1 MPRML
6 CMLPGRRL
14 LCAACALAGVLSP
27 CLVAQ
32 RPPGTTSAARTLL
45 LPQRIVSGERATLA
59 VLDAGGRLVP
69 GASVAFSNGDHV
81 KTDGTGRALFVAPL
95 SPGVIFGS
103 IEKRSGRVTTVILTA
118 EEASASA
125 IEISSTPRAAI
136 LTDRFEILGKGFC
149 GDADAN
155 RVTIVGQPAVVLA
168 SSPAALV
175 VLPPD
180 ELSPGPAAVEISCAK
195 RQAPAFS
202 ITFVELTLKAD
213 TSPLRP
219 GERRTLTVHVRG
231 ATEKVSLEA
240 RNLAPKVAELAGG
253 NPVERASSGGPENV
267 ARFEVIGQ
275 KSGNFLISI
284 RLVPSLEAPK

>member
-1 MPRML
+1 MPR
-6 CMLPGRRL
+6 MLPGRRFMRT
-14 LCAACALAGVLSP
+14 AALAGVLAP
-27 CLVAQ
+27 CLAAQ
-32 RPPGTTSAARTLL
+32 QPPGTASAARTLL

-103 IEKRSGRVTTVILTA
+103 IERRSGRVPTVILTP

-125 IEISSTPRAAI
+125 IEVSSAPRAAT

-155 RVTIVGQPAVVLA
+155 RVTIAGQPAVVLA

-175 VLPPD
+175 ILPPD

-195 RQAPAFS
+195 RPAPALS
-202 ITFVELTLKAD
+202 ITFVELVFKAD
-213 TSPLRP
+213 TSPLKP
-219 GERRTLTVHVRG
+219 GERRALTVRVLG
-231 ATEKVSLEA
+231 TTEKVSLEA

-253 NPVERASSGGPENV
+253 NPVERVSSGGSENV
-267 ARFEVIGQ
+267 VHFEVVGQ

>member
-6 CMLPGRRL
+6 RGRRFL
-14 LCAACALAGVLSP
+14 FAACALAGVLAP
-27 CLVAQ
+27 GLAAQ
-32 RPPGTTSAARTLL
+32 RPPRTAPAARTLL
-45 LPQRIVSGERATLA
+45 LPRRIVSGERATLA
-59 VLDAGGRLVP
+59 VLDASGRLVP

-81 KTDGTGRALFVAPL
+81 KTDATGRALFVGPL
-95 SPGVIFGS
+95 SPGAIFGS
-103 IEKRSGRVTTVILTA
+103 IERRSGRVPMVILTT
-118 EEASASA
+118 EEASAST
-125 IEISSTPRAAI
+125 IEISSAPRAAT

-155 RVTIVGQPAVVLA
+155 RVTIAGRPGLVLA
-168 SSPAALV
+168 SSPAALAI
-175 VLPPD
+175 LPPD

-202 ITFVELTLKAD
+202 ITFVELALKAD
-213 TSPLRP
+213 TSALKP
-219 GERRTLTVHVRG
+219 GEHRALIVQVRG
-231 ATEKVSLEA
+231 TTEKVSLEA

-253 NPVERASSGGPENV
+253 NPVEHASSGGPENV
-267 ARFEVIGQ
+267 AHFEVIGQ